1 MDFLRE
7 KIADQ
12 TVLERLRV
20 LATDWKKLLR
30 APTDTLADYGE
41 AQNLLECVPT
51 YIGKVPSFN
60 AADVWMMRE
69 FAGILQTVGEP
80 DEAGQMLA
88 EADAMAKAVMT
99 LYVPGTGVWMSLH
112 LDGSRVEMR
121 HCYDFAT
128 VGRFMAG
135 DLSANVRG
143 EMVSFVKHE
152 LLAEK
157 WMRAQSML
165 DLAAGVSDRPDHG
178 SMGAYDAW
186 PAVTVDAMCALGY
199 WEDAIPFLRRTQ
211 AAIYE
216 GVYAQAHEFYGPS
229 RGQFDA
235 PVRIAQREGCM
246 RECTGGGAFA
256 ETIIGT
262 LFGYAAKPGSK
273 LALMDVGMRRGFRG
287 ELCHVRHGSELVR
300 IRSGET
306 GVDLREEV

>member
-1 MDFLRE
+1 
-7 KIADQ
+7 
-12 TVLERLRV
+12 
-20 LATDWKKLLR
+20 
-30 APTDTLADYGE
+30 
-41 AQNLLECVPT
+41 VPT
-51 YIGKVPSFN
+51 YIHKVPSFN

-69 FAGILQTVGEP
+69 LAGILEAVGEP
-80 DEAGQMLA
+80 VEAREMRA
-88 EADAMAKAVMT
+88 EADAMVKAVMT
-99 LYVPGTGVWMSLH
+99 LYVPGTGVWASLH
-112 LDGSRVEMR
+112 RDGSRVEMR

-143 EMVSFVKHE
+143 EMVGFVKRE
-152 LLAEK
+152 LLTQR

-165 DLAAGVSDRPDHG
+165 DVAAAVSDRPDHG

-186 PAVTVDAMCALGY
+186 PAVTVDAMCALGH

-216 GVYAQAHEFYGPS
+216 GVYAQAREFYGPT
-229 RGQFDA
+229 RGQYDA

-273 LALMDVGMRRGFRG
+273 FALMDAGVRRGFRG
-287 ELCHVRHGSELVR
+287 ELCHVRYGSELLR
-300 IRSGET
+300 IRSGDT
-306 GVDLREEV
+306 GVDLRKEA

>member
-1 MDFLRE
+1 
-7 KIADQ
+7 
-12 TVLERLRV
+12 LRV
-20 LATDWKKLLR
+20 LATNWKKLLR
-30 APTDTLADYGE
+30 APADTLADYGE

-51 YIGKVPSFN
+51 YIHKVPSFN

-69 FAGILQTVGEP
+69 FSGILQAIGEP
-80 DEAGQMLA
+80 GEAQQMRA

-99 LYVPGTGVWMSLH
+99 LYVPETGVWASLH
-112 LDGSRVEMR
+112 RDGSRVEMR

-128 VGRFMAG
+128 VGRLMAG

-143 EMVSFVKHE
+143 EMVGFVKRE
-152 LLAEK
+152 LLAQR

-165 DLAAGVSDRPDHG
+165 DLAAAVSDRPDHG

-199 WEDAIPFLRRTQ
+199 WKDAIPFLRRTQ

-216 GVYAQAHEFYGPS
+216 GVYAQAHEFYGPT
-229 RGQFDA
+229 RGQYNA

-262 LFGYAAKPGSK
+262 LFGYTAKPGAK
-273 LALMDVGMRRGFRG
+273 LALMDAGVQRGFSG
-287 ELCHVRHGSELVR
+287 EMHHVRYGSELFR
-300 IRSGET
+300 IRLGET
-306 GVDLREEV
+306 GVDLRKEA

>member
-20 LATDWKKLLR
+20 LATNWKKLLR

-41 AQNLLECVPT
+41 PNNLLECVPT
-51 YIGKVPSFN
+51 YIHKVPSFN

-69 FAGILQTVGEP
+69 FAEILQAVGEP
-80 DEAGQMLA
+80 DEAREMRA
-88 EADAMAKAVMT
+88 EADTMVKAVMS
-99 LYVPGTGVWMSLH
+99 LYLPGTGAWVSLH
-112 LDGSRVEMR
+112 RDGSRVERR

-135 DLSANVRG
+135 DLPANVRR
-143 EMVSFVKHE
+143 EMVGFVKRE
-152 LLAEK
+152 LLAER
-157 WMRAQSML
+157 WMRAQSPL
-165 DLAAGVSDRPDHG
+165 DVAAATSDRPDHG

-199 WEDAIPFLRRTQ
+199 WHDAILFLRRTQ

-216 GVYAQAHEFYGPS
+216 GVYAQAHEFYGPT
-229 RGQFDA
+229 RGTYDA

-262 LFGYAAKPGSK
+262 LFGYAARPGCK
-273 LALMDVGMRRGFRG
+273 LALMYAGVGRGFRG
-287 ELCHVRHGSELVR
+287 ELHHVRYGSESLR

-306 GVDLREEV
+306 GVDLRKEA